1 MATIYDVAEA
11 AGVTAAT
18 VSNVVTG
25 NGTLDDTTRH
35 RVRHVIEELGYQPSM
50 LARNLSA
57 RQSYTLGLIV
67 PNLSNPFYCELARE
81 IESVARHRGYSV
93 FLCVTGSDEVV
104 GRTYLRQLASRQADG
119 VIIMAGAVGLED
131 VDAAAWGCLPMVLC
145 LWEERDEL
153 PALSLVGV
161 DFFRVGQI
169 AAQHL
174 LALGHSRIGVIGT
187 VSASR
192 VRHSERVAGFASTLA
207 AAGVSLD
214 ARWLWSGSSSVPG
227 GFAAMES
234 LLHLD
239 DRPTAVF
246 CTNDQMAMG
255 ALRCAIDRNVAV
267 PRDMSIVGVD
277 DVVLSEYTFPPL
289 TTVAI
294 PKREIA
300 SEAVALLLHRF
311 GKDASQ
317 EEQTLNLPPSL
328 SERASTASIGPAIRV
343 EPPIGSAAYPELL
356 DRLIG
361 GRPDVWHM
369 AESV

>member
-1 MATIYDVAEA
+1 VATIYDVAEA

-35 RVRHVIEELGYQPSM
+35 RVRHAIEELGYQPNM
-50 LARNLSA
+50 LARNLSG
-57 RQSYTLGLIV
+57 RQSCTLGLLV
-67 PNLSNPFYCELARE
+67 PNLTNPFYSELARE
-81 IESVARHRGYSV
+81 IESVARHCGYSV

-104 GRTYLRQLASRQADG
+104 GRTYLRHLASRQVDG
-119 VIIMAGAVGLED
+119 VIIMPGAVGLED

-145 LWEERDEL
+145 MWEERDEL
-153 PALSLVGV
+153 PALSIVGV

-174 LALGHSRIGVIGT
+174 LTLGHSRVGLIGS

-207 AAGVSLD
+207 AAGVNLD
-214 ARWLWSGSSSVPG
+214 ARWLWSGSSSIPG
-227 GFAAMES
+227 GFVAMES
-234 LLHLD
+234 LLQLD

-255 ALRCAIDRNVAV
+255 ALRCAIDRNVVV
-267 PRDMSIVGVD
+267 PRDISIVGVD
-277 DVVLSEYTFPPL
+277 DVEPSAYAYPPL

-294 PKREIA
+294 PRREIA

-317 EEQTLNLPPSL
+317 EELSLSLSPSL
-328 SERASTASIGPAIRV
+328 VERASTASIGPAICV
-343 EPPIGSAAYPELL
+343 EPPFSSAAYPELL
-356 DRLIG
+356 DRVIG

-369 AESV
+369 AEPV